1 MHPTCR
7 ELCQHRSVEQALTVK
22 FVTKLHNTFLIFA
35 NFRFWE
41 RLIIAIWHSHYSW
54 QINNPFLKTCKC
66 IFVCF
71 ILLKIHLAC
80 SSLNIRLWQNFLNN
94 TDFTTKNDIQIL
106 TFQWKNDLTAQRD
119 DLKAVEKNLLGEI
132 HQMKTQNE
140 NLTSVIAD
148 FKKTTEELTNE
159 VSCIVVTSLNKQP
172 AFIPNEELCDRLP
185 YAWNANFAI
194 VQNDAKLI
202 ITSC

>member
-1 MHPTCR
+1 M
-7 ELCQHRSVEQALTVK
+7 
-22 FVTKLHNTFLIFA
+22 
-35 NFRFWE
+35 
-41 RLIIAIWHSHYSW
+41 
-54 QINNPFLKTCKC
+54 
-66 IFVCF
+66 
-71 ILLKIHLAC
+71 
-80 SSLNIRLWQNFLNN
+80 NN

-159 VSCIVVTSLNKQP
+159 VSCIVVTYLNKQP

-185 YAWNANFAI
+185 YA
-194 VQNDAKLI
+194 
-202 ITSC
+202 